1 MDGMRHILALLLV
14 FALGAHTLPAHAQAP
29 ATGQAPAT
37 IQVQSQ
43 IVLLDVTVTD
53 AQGKPVTDL
62 RQDEFRITESKVPQT
77 VVSFEPPS
85 AHRMPATA
93 EAGNPIVNSTADLAK
108 IGEAPVTLLVLD
120 ELNTG
125 FFDRDFARTR
135 TIAWLKRQPAV
146 LPQPTALL
154 AINDRNLHLLRDY
167 TQDRAALL
175 DVLNKHTGDV
185 QWRQE
190 GNADSSSTQ
199 ENMSAVLAALE
210 ELAQATRGIPGRKT
224 ILWVGIGFPSVAIS
238 DLNRTDADAVNV
250 NLRYLVDLMMQ
261 ARVTLSVIGPGLSAS
276 ETNLFN
282 STLGSGGTQTQAD
295 QTQTDTNMSALDNGS
310 GVLKFSQ
317 LATSSGGHNYAARND
332 IDAEIGRS
340 VDEGANYYTLS
351 YRPTDHSGDPRVYR
365 RILVTVTRPGL
376 SVQTRDGYYR
386 QQQQQNLSAK
396 DSTRQVAFDL
406 NNAAVSTIAFT
417 DLHVAAERAGP
428 DQFTLHATAR
438 DLGWH
443 DLPDGR
449 RHADIVL
456 MAACLNA
463 TGKLLSK
470 TVATLGSNTDAT
482 LASINLSAAALPMHV
497 VPPPG
502 TARIRF
508 VVRDMVSGR
517 VGTADIKP

>member
-167 TQDRAALL
+167 TRA
-175 DVLNKHTGDV
+175 
-185 QWRQE
+185 
-190 GNADSSSTQ
+190 
-199 ENMSAVLAALE
+199 
-210 ELAQATRGIPGRKT
+210 
-224 ILWVGIGFPSVAIS
+224 
-238 DLNRTDADAVNV
+238 
-250 NLRYLVDLMMQ
+250 
-261 ARVTLSVIGPGLSAS
+261 
-276 ETNLFN
+276 
-282 STLGSGGTQTQAD
+282 
-295 QTQTDTNMSALDNGS
+295 
-310 GVLKFSQ
+310 
-317 LATSSGGHNYAARND
+317 
-332 IDAEIGRS
+332 
-340 VDEGANYYTLS
+340 
-351 YRPTDHSGDPRVYR
+351 
-365 RILVTVTRPGL
+365 
-376 SVQTRDGYYR
+376 
-386 QQQQQNLSAK
+386 
-396 DSTRQVAFDL
+396 
-406 NNAAVSTIAFT
+406 
-417 DLHVAAERAGP
+417 VAAGGER
-428 DQFTLHATAR
+428 
-438 DLGWH
+438 
-443 DLPDGR
+443 
-449 RHADIVL
+449 
-456 MAACLNA
+456 
-463 TGKLLSK
+463 
-470 TVATLGSNTDAT
+470 
-482 LASINLSAAALPMHV
+482 
-497 VPPPG
+497 
-502 TARIRF
+502 
-508 VVRDMVSGR
+508 
-517 VGTADIKP
+517 